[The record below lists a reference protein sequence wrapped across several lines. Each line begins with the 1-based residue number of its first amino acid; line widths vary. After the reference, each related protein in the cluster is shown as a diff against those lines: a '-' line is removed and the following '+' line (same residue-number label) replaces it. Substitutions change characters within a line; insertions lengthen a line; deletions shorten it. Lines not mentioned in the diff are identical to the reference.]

1 MLPPSPQSYY
11 PRFHPHASSISNGSL
26 PQNAGRDLPPPQ
38 HRPSSSMSIS
48 SMLGSEPDRPPLTS
62 VTTSPYHAKPPN
74 SFSEMS
80 PPQNSVNPNP
90 GEYSYKPRSQTPDRM
105 GISNLLGTRPY
116 RSGSGSIMQVSA
128 PCEDSAQASSRAAFQ
143 RFGEPMQQP
152 PSQEPTKLVEE
163 PVNHVRTTSI
173 SGMLQRP
180 SSQPQ
185 PQAHSTFPGQGFQP
199 LNPPQQ
205 SRPAWPEYSNSQN
218 RMGFNNS
225 SPPNL
230 GVNRVPEYGKEP
242 QNGQPAQSTT
252 PASTYDIRPPGFNSS
267 TQQQHPVAPHD
278 RDAQPGASAW
288 EPPSSNPMSP
298 GTRPQ
303 VAGACQYK
311 PTGGL
316 ASAQTPVTNPPPQEN
331 QLVASVAMNQQ
342 HSSQSHDRSI
352 FGERL
357 DNRRTRL
364 FSPFAGS
371 QISQGGLSASA
382 PPEQSRK
389 GSDELSQHRALLGE
403 SKRGGG
409 RYSPLPQA
417 VQGAQAKSLGPGF
430 GIKTEHG
437 RIFSGIGSGVGTAS
451 LSPAQGPAG
460 LVAIPFKRDDQS
472 SPGYG
477 KRRKVVKEEEGKAT
491 SEPDGSGRVGK
502 KARNHQ

>member
-1 MLPPSPQSYY
+1 MAQPVSQSPRRVFGDRSPPKAQSGLSSTSPHDQSAPLQVNGQRQMLPPSPQSYY

-199 LNPPQQ
+199 LNPP
-205 SRPAWPEYSNSQN
+205 SRADLHGPSILTVKIGWGSTTRLRQTSASTVFQNMARNLKTVSQLNLQPLHRLTTSGHLDLTRPHSNNTRLLHTTVMHNREQPHGNLLPQIRCHRVLAPRWPAHVSTSLLEAWP
-218 RMGFNNS
+218 
-225 SPPNL
+225 
-230 GVNRVPEYGKEP
+230 V
-242 QNGQPAQSTT
+242 
-252 PASTYDIRPPGFNSS
+252 
-267 TQQQHPVAPHD
+267 H
-278 RDAQPGASAW
+278 
-288 EPPSSNPMSP
+288 
-298 GTRPQ
+298 
-303 VAGACQYK
+303 
-311 PTGGL
+311 
-316 ASAQTPVTNPPPQEN
+316 
-331 QLVASVAMNQQ
+331 
-342 HSSQSHDRSI
+342 
-352 FGERL
+352 
-357 DNRRTRL
+357 RRR
-364 FSPFAGS
+364 
-371 QISQGGLSASA
+371 
-382 PPEQSRK
+382 
-389 GSDELSQHRALLGE
+389 
-403 SKRGGG
+403 
-409 RYSPLPQA
+409 
-417 VQGAQAKSLGPGF
+417 
-430 GIKTEHG
+430 
-437 RIFSGIGSGVGTAS
+437 
-451 LSPAQGPAG
+451 
-460 LVAIPFKRDDQS
+460 
-472 SPGYG
+472 
-477 KRRKVVKEEEGKAT
+477 
-491 SEPDGSGRVGK
+491 
-502 KARNHQ
+502 